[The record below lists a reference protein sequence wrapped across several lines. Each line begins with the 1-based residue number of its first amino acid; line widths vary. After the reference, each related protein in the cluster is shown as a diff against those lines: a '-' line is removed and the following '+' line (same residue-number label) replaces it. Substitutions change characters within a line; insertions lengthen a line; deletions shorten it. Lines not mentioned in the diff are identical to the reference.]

1 MNLENCKIKHFN
13 IILLL
18 SFIFVYS
25 CNNSKTE
32 TKNVEN
38 SPYKTFFNELKIDN
52 LTDTIL
58 VQNQTKIFGCGTAAV
73 MYEEEIRKNGVDKFY
88 EKYGTVIENEELINS
103 FAKKNNVEILWIN
116 RGNEGE
122 LFQLED
128 SILHKN
134 TKLEKRLIAEKTFL
148 SFDAS
153 PKSLDSL
160 NITVMINDRNKN
172 KIALQSFDLSRSRN
186 NWKIDKQ
193 NVEEIKSDL

>member
-1 MNLENCKIKHFN
+1 MNLENCKIKHFK

-25 CNNSKTE
+25 CNNSETK

-38 SPYKTFFNELKIDN
+38 SPYKIFFNELTIDN

-73 MYEEEIRKNGVDKFY
+73 MYEDDIKNKGIDQFY
-88 EKYGTVIENEELINS
+88 EKYGTVIDNQELLDT
-103 FAKKNNVEILWIN
+103 FAKKNNVKILWIY

-122 LFQLED
+122 LMQLED

-134 TKLEKRLIAEKTFL
+134 AQLEKRLLAEKTFL
-148 SFDAS
+148 SFDDV
-153 PKSLDSL
+153 PKTLDSL
-160 NITVMINDRNKN
+160 TINVSNYHPPK
-172 KIALQSFDLSRSRN
+172 KTTSLYSFDLSN
-186 NWKIDKQ
+186 NKNGWKIDKRTEQ
-193 NVEEIKSDL
+193 IVK